1 MYKYVVCV
9 ILFLAV
15 LNYINKKQEKKI
27 KSYKDVISN
36 IGKKND
42 ELKSRIIELNDT
54 IEQYKYFAT
63 SLDIFKFEKAVK
75 IVKNTQGHLYM
86 VMESIF
92 DGINGKNL
100 TFYLSGEQHQGGG
113 NCPRIM
119 ATVRD
124 DYIWIDDLFA
134 IDEDYGNGSLLLEC
148 LFEKAKEL
156 KIDTIKG
163 ELARV
168 DNKKFDKLEYFYRKN
183 GFDVFFNEDH
193 TSGGIER
200 KIYLGG
206 QTE

>member
-27 KSYKDVISN
+27 KSYKDAISN
-36 IGKKND
+36 MGKKND
-42 ELKSRIIELNDT
+42 ELKSKIIELNDT

-63 SLDIFKFEKAVK
+63 SLDIFKSEKAVK
-75 IVKNTQGHLYM
+75 IVKNTQGYLYM

-100 TFYLSGEQHQGGG
+100 TFYLSGEQHQGDD

-134 IDEDYGNGSLLLEC
+134 IDEDC
-148 LFEKAKEL
+148 
-156 KIDTIKG
+156 
-163 ELARV
+163 
-168 DNKKFDKLEYFYRKN
+168 
-183 GFDVFFNEDH
+183 
-193 TSGGIER
+193 
-200 KIYLGG
+200 
-206 QTE
+206 

>member
-27 KSYKDVISN
+27 KSYKDAISN
-36 IGKKND
+36 MGKKND
-42 ELKSRIIELNDT
+42 ELKSKIIELNDT

-63 SLDIFKFEKAVK
+63 SLDIFKSEKAVK

-92 DGINGKNL
+92 DGINGNL
-100 TFYLSGEQHQGGG
+100 TFYLSGEQHQGKG
-113 NCPRIM
+113 NCPIIM
-119 ATVRD
+119 ATVKD

-134 IDEDYGNGSLLLEC
+134 IDEDCGNGSLLLEC

-183 GFDVFFNEDH
+183 GFDVFFNEDY
-193 TSGGIER
+193 TIGRIER